1 MGWDSLAASPFQSLL
16 VIDHTPDCFDATVHS
31 VGVDAMRASVL
42 VPSDLSH
49 HALPNSHATL
59 ADSHAT
65 RAVEMSPMFPDVL
78 VT

>member
-16 VIDHTPDCFDATVHS
+16 LIDHTPDFLDATVHR

-42 VPSDLSH
+42 APADLTH
-49 HALPNSHATL
+49 HALPNSHTTR
-59 ADSHAT
+59 ADSHAPI
-65 RAVEMSPMFPDVL
+65 AVERSLMFSDVL